1 MQGRFGRG
9 RRFPIMAV
17 ARRIA
22 RAEVGQRAG
31 LAAEHDAGLR
41 SVVMATKQ
49 DLHHLVDELPDA
61 SVEPAARWLARAK
74 DPMVAVLDAA
84 PIDDEPLS
92 DDERTAIVEARAR
105 LSRGDG
111 VPLEDLPAEGAP
123 GG

>member
-1 MQGRFGRG
+1 MCIRD
-9 RRFPIMAV
+9 
-17 ARRIA
+17 
-22 RAEVGQRAG
+22 RAQVRQRAG
-31 LAAEHDAGLR
+31 LAAEHDPGLR

-49 DLHHLVDELPDA
+49 DLHHLIDELPDA

-92 DDERTAIVEARAR
+92 DDERTAIAEARAR
-105 LSRGDG
+105 VSRGDG
-111 VPLEDLPAEGAP
+111 VPLEDLPPEGAP